1 MQTNARWTP
10 IAVTSLLL
18 AAFAGCN
25 ESRTVGPAPRTDVN
39 PQTAVVSHNAR
50 FQEAEPTGKTA
61 VESAVE
67 LSREHARLAEEMVA
81 LRELNRQLQTENTD
95 LSGKLAESQDQLQKT
110 RQELNEAND
119 LLIEMRT
126 ELNNWKNDV
135 IGFRDEM
142 RDAERTQLE
151 ALLKILT
158 ILGGEV
164 RPQTAASTDLTL
176 P

>member
-1 MQTNARWTP
+1 MRTNTRWTL
-10 IAVTSLLL
+10 IAIASLLP

-25 ESRTVGPAPRTDVN
+25 ESRTIGPAPRTDAN
-39 PQTAVVSHNAR
+39 PQTAAVGHSAR
-50 FQEAEPTGKTA
+50 FQEAEPSGKTA

-81 LRELNRQLQTENTD
+81 LKELNRQFQAENAD
-95 LSGKLAESQDQLQKT
+95 LSGKLTESQDQLQKT

-142 RDAERTQLE
+142 RDAERAQLE

-158 ILGGEV
+158 LLDGEV
-164 RPQTAASTDLTL
+164 REQTAASAEFTL

>member
-1 MQTNARWTP
+1 MRTNIRWMP
-10 IAVTSLLL
+10 IVVTTLLL

-25 ESRTVGPAPRTDVN
+25 ESRTAGPAPRTDTNLQPV
-39 PQTAVVSHNAR
+39 PADQNAR
-50 FQEAEPTGKTA
+50 FHQTEPTGKTA

-67 LSREHARLAEEMVA
+67 LSREHAKLAEEMVA
-81 LRELNRQLQTENTD
+81 LRELSRQLQTENAD
-95 LSGKLAESQDQLQKT
+95 LSGKLAESQGQLQKT

-126 ELNNWKNDV
+126 ELNNWKSDV

-142 RDAERTQLE
+142 RDAERAQLE

-164 RPQTAASTDLTL
+164 RTQTAQSANPAL